1 MNNNNV
7 NFIKNIDNL
16 GRIVI
21 PMDIRRKLNINS
33 GDVLSITC
41 NDKNICLNKFSSL
54 ENNYKIIE
62 LLKYF
67 IDIFNLNMIL
77 VNNENVIFSNV
88 INNYIELD
96 GNFKLKI
103 KMGNNMKYLRNSIV
117 FGDKKIDDIYNMIPI
132 VTNDGI
138 IGSLIVLGDES
149 IKAYEMCLIIVKII
163 SLELNIS

>member
-67 IDIFNLNMIL
+67 IDIFNLNIIL